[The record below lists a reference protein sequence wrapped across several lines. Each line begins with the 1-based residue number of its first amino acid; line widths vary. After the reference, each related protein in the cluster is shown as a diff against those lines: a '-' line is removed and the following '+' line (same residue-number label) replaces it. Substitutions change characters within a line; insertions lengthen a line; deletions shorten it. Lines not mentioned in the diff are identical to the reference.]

1 MDMAQCK
8 TAQLP
13 KGIFMLLTP
22 SVHTRHRFVYCRTS
36 FVFDALNVP
45 AVINENAVQ
54 TLLLNQDRCTKNF
67 LVYYN
72 PDTKEWI
79 RCADSYVLRYDY
91 VIGNALR

>member
-1 MDMAQCK
+1 
-8 TAQLP
+8 
-13 KGIFMLLTP
+13 
-22 SVHTRHRFVYCRTS
+22 
-36 FVFDALNVP
+36 VFDALNVP

-79 RCADSYVLRYDY
+79 RWEE
-91 VIGNALR
+91 